1 MDVSAKGAVLYSSF
15 DSIYS
20 TGFGGSK
27 AIDYHCALH
36 SSPAHA
42 TLCLAMRA
50 DDLDLSMKTFD
61 QIFRRLAR
69 YLSEKY
75 HEKSDDRSGRQPV
88 RLVVL
93 MDESEV
99 DNAEESSVADYEG
112 RVQSYLAKIWEESD
126 SKVRPALH
134 SKYTIALVL
143 STCGNLPMSSFS
155 NRSTS
160 FTTDASSRSGAGQA
174 RAGTLR

>member
-1 MDVSAKGAVLYSSF
+1 MDVTANGAVLYSSY

-36 SSPAHA
+36 ASPAHT

-61 QIFRRLAR
+61 QIFRRLSK
-69 YLSEKY
+69 YLSERYQAKGADGAR
-75 HEKSDDRSGRQPV
+75 KQPV
-88 RLVVL
+88 QLVVL

-99 DNAEESSVADYEG
+99 DNSEESTVADYEG
-112 RVQSYLAKIWEESD
+112 RVQAYLAKIWEETD
-126 SKVRPALH
+126 GKVR
-134 SKYTIALVL
+134 
-143 STCGNLPMSSFS
+143 
-155 NRSTS
+155 
-160 FTTDASSRSGAGQA
+160 
-174 RAGTLR
+174 